1 MKKRNI
7 MLGSAILLVALLVVG
22 TMAWFTSNPEAV
34 ENTFTAGT
42 VKIELLENEEVVEDG
57 LEFDNVNPGDE
68 IRKLVEVEN
77 FGSKQ
82 TYVRVKV
89 DILWEGVEGI
99 ENFDAKAL
107 NVAEIDFNLDNWTN
121 GGDGYYYYKDI
132 VKTTGKLPPLFTK
145 VQFIGSAMG
154 NEYQG
159 AKLTIGLKAE
169 AVQASHYA
177 FRTEWGKAADALVPI
192 AGVEYFYDT
201 DKPSAE

>member
-57 LEFDNVNPGDE
+57 LEFDNVNPGD
-68 IRKLVEVEN
+68 KYDKKVEVEN

-89 DILWEGVEGI
+89 DILWEDVDAHEGFVA
-99 ENFDAKAL
+99 NAL
-107 NVAEIDFNLDNWTN
+107 NVAEVDFNLDNWTN

-132 VKTTGKLPPLFTK
+132 VKTTGKLPPLFTEVK
-145 VQFIGSAMG
+145 FKGLEMG

-159 AKLTIGLKAE
+159 STLKIRLKAE

-177 FRTEWGKAADALVPI
+177 FRTEWGITGDPAPVVP
-192 AGVEYFYDT
+192 ATGVE
-201 DKPSAE
+201 KWEE